1 MRVTKNGAAVK
12 SAQAPVQAIKP
23 SLGLLCTK
31 ETARLLRISHRTLE
45 SWRGIGEGP
54 KYCRVGGRN
63 IRYRP
68 EDIDLYIN
76 AQFQRQGWAA

>member
-1 MRVTKNGAAVK
+1 MRVTENGAAMK
-12 SAQAPVQAIKP
+12 SAQTQVTKP

-45 SWRGIGEGP
+45 SWRGTGEGP

-76 AQFQRQGWAA
+76 AQLQGQG